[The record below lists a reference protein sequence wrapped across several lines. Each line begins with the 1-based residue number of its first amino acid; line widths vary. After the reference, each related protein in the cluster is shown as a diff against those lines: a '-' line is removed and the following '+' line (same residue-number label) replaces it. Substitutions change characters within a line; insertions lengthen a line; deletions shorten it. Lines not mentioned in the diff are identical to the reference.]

1 MQKYFQLKS
10 ETGAFHLFSKEHIF
24 TLLIIGLLGAGVIVF
39 RKKLNQSR
47 MIRYVLF
54 ILLAVSQIS
63 YHIWLLCHH
72 AWSLKTALPLQL
84 SDLSVYLAMLM
95 VMTKAKSY
103 SPSSILPVW
112 AAPYRRW
119 QHLI

>member
-10 ETGAFHLFSKEHIF
+10 ETGAFHLFQGTHFHAVDHRI
-24 TLLIIGLLGAGVIVF
+24 AGGGRDRIPE
-39 RKKLNQSR
+39 KLNQSR

-63 YHIWLLCHH
+63 YHIRLLCHH

-95 VMTKAKSY
+95 VMTKAKAVR
-103 SPSSILPVW
+103 LPLFCRFGQ
-112 AAPYRRW
+112 RRTGDGNT
-119 QHLI
+119 

>member
-10 ETGAFHLFSKEHIF
+10 ETGISSFSKEHIF

-39 RKKLNQSR
+39 RKKLNQR
-47 MIRYVLF
+47 QNRVFRYVLF

-95 VMTKAKSY
+95 VMTKAKAVR
-103 SPSSILPVW
+103 LPLFCRFGQ
-112 AAPYRRW
+112 RRTGDGNT
-119 QHLI
+119 